1 MTFSFKHSNL
11 MNSLP
16 NWLLSGKIIFHHIDP
31 MNNEVTHNVSYV
43 PLFSS
48 KLSMLGAGTG
58 GEGWIKIVHSTTWIR
73 LTKAI
78 KNFRYVSL

>member
-1 MTFSFKHSNL
+1 VTFSFKHSNL

-58 GEGWIKIVHSTTWIR
+58 GGG
-73 LTKAI
+73 LN
-78 KNFRYVSL
+78 KNRSFNDMNSLNKGN